1 MNIIIERTNQYEFG
15 KQLYL
20 ALMLILI
27 LAFFCYSFPFFI
39 LGILGGTKI
48 ASIVTIGY
56 LLLFVS
62 FIILL
67 TRQDPLTS
75 IKFLFVIVLFQP
87 CLTMLAPTYLGSS
100 FVKIQVAMKDM
111 YAVILVLTLGF
122 YVLQNFKLFLIDKLY
137 IFFLGYGFLS
147 IFTGSSPSLFVSIAS
162 FRELLMIYVFFMLGR
177 LMYYYGID
185 ILQMIYFAVVL
196 SGMEVLFGLI
206 EYNYPQYFWNK
217 IFHIIDYTKVKT
229 GTFPKLEPLSGLPTN
244 YFTYKDGERV
254 RRLVAFN
261 GEATSLSRFLG
272 TIIAT
277 LMTLGERNKK
287 TILIIGFL
295 LLGLLFTNARGGLL
309 FPIVIVLLF
318 FLRLVKGLA
327 IPIIIP
333 LMYFMLFHSS
343 SFNVSSANNQ
353 RHLHGLTKGIA
364 NAFKYP
370 TGRGLGATGQ
380 MAATYTGDVRHAD
393 EDFVSESFVGCIGA
407 QLGLVGLAAFLLFV
421 IIVITQ
427 LCLFLF
433 SSQYELNYL
442 VLTSCALFTT
452 VMLTSLFSNSAVSAI
467 SAFVTFILTGYTYQF
482 IQVTKEGVSIQ

>member
-1 MNIIIERTNQYEFG
+1 
-15 KQLYL
+15 L
-20 ALMLILI
+20 
-27 LAFFCYSFPFFI
+27 
-39 LGILGGTKI
+39 
-48 ASIVTIGY
+48 
-56 LLLFVS
+56 
-62 FIILL
+62 
-67 TRQDPLTS
+67 
-75 IKFLFVIVLFQP
+75 
-87 CLTMLAPTYLGSS
+87 
-100 FVKIQVAMKDM
+100 
-111 YAVILVLTLGF
+111 
-122 YVLQNFKLFLIDKLY
+122 
-137 IFFLGYGFLS
+137 
-147 IFTGSSPSLFVSIAS
+147 
-162 FRELLMIYVFFMLGR
+162 
-177 LMYYYGID
+177 D
-185 ILQMIYFAVVL
+185 ILQMLYFAVVL
-196 SGMEVLFGLI
+196 SGMEVIFGLL

-229 GTFPKLEPLSGLPTN
+229 GTVPKLEPLSGLPTN
-244 YFTYKDGERV
+244 YFTYKDGGRV

-272 TIIAT
+272 TVIAS
-277 LMTLGERNKK
+277 LMTLGERNRK
-287 TILIIGFL
+287 TVLVIGFL

-327 IPIIIP
+327 IPVIIP

-380 MAATYTGDVRHAD
+380 IAATYTGDVRHAD

-427 LCLFLF
+427 LSLFLF

-467 SAFVTFILTGYTYQF
+467 SSFVAFILTGYTYQF
-482 IQVTKEGVSIQ
+482 VQLAKEAVIIHQK